1 MRKEFVADVSHE
13 LKTPLNAIK
22 GYIQLL
28 KLSIDQPKQRKQLEI
43 IEYSSDLLLR
53 HVNEL
58 LDFSMIEDG
67 KVKLGIEKIDIF
79 QTADKVEE
87 LFLVEAANKGIDFNL
102 IVDEKIPHELYGDE
116 GRIKQIIINLVS
128 NAIKFTESGEIRV
141 IFELDYQ
148 NETDAYLSIKVQDT
162 GKGIASHKLES
173 IFEAFTQEN
182 NTISRRFG
190 GTGLGLSISK
200 RLAEAMGGR
209 LTVESVVDVG
219 STFTL
224 FLPFS
229 KYLAEEDE
237 S

>member
-1 MRKEFVADVSHE
+1 M
-13 LKTPLNAIK
+13 
-22 GYIQLL
+22 
-28 KLSIDQPKQRKQLEI
+28 
-43 IEYSSDLLLR
+43 
-53 HVNEL
+53 
-58 LDFSMIEDG
+58 
-67 KVKLGIEKIDIF
+67 
-79 QTADKVEE
+79 
-87 LFLVEAANKGIDFNL
+87 
-102 IVDEKIPHELYGDE
+102 
-116 GRIKQIIINLVS
+116 RIKQIIINLVS

-229 KYLAEEDE
+229 KYLVEEDE